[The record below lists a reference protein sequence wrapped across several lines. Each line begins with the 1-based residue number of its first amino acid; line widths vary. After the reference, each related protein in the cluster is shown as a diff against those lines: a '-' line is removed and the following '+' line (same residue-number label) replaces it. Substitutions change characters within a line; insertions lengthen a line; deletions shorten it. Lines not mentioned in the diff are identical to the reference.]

1 MLLANILV
9 AEFIAERCQDKA
21 LLRVHND
28 IKDGSKEQLGSFFKK
43 LGLNIDVSDALS
55 LSRSLTQLRNE
66 PKSDDK
72 INVVNRKFLTNLQ
85 QAKYI
90 TIDNHDQEDLI
101 HYGLN
106 FNLYTH
112 FTSPI
117 RRYAD
122 LLVHRLLT
130 ISLKEKE
137 HTRDKLD
144 GLDYSEYAEE
154 ISEKSYNARKASKD
168 CQTLFHCLLLKEQG

>member
-1 MLLANILV
+1 MCIST
-9 AEFIAERCQDKA
+9 
-21 LLRVHND
+21 D
-28 IKDGSKEQLGSFFKK
+28 IF
-43 LGLNIDVSDALS
+43 
-55 LSRSLTQLRNE
+55 
-66 PKSDDK
+66 
-72 INVVNRKFLTNLQ
+72 Q
-85 QAKYI
+85 QTY
-90 TIDNHDQEDLI
+90 
-101 HYGLN
+101 

-137 HTRDKLD
+137 STRDKLD

-168 CQTLFHCLLLKEQG
+168 CATLFHCLLLKEQG

>member
-1 MLLANILV
+1 MKNESKSTDIL
-9 AEFIAERCQDKA
+9 D
-21 LLRVHND
+21 
-28 IKDGSKEQLGSFFKK
+28 
-43 LGLNIDVSDALS
+43 
-55 LSRSLTQLRNE
+55 
-66 PKSDDK
+66 
-72 INVVNRKFLTNLQ
+72 VVNRKFLTNLQ
-85 QAKYI
+85 QAKYM
-90 TIDNHDQEDLI
+90 TIDTNDAEDLI

-137 HTRDKLD
+137 NTRDKLD

-154 ISEKSYNARKASKD
+154 ISEKSFNARKASKD
-168 CQTLFHCLLLKEQG
+168 C